1 MDQLFPVT
9 GFCKKVVFAY
19 TNTTSL
25 PKHINYSEIAFWLSF
40 LVKVEE
46 YNHFSVQTNT
56 VILPITETW
65 NVFESVPN
73 SLVAWHV

>member
-9 GFCKKVVFAY
+9 SFCKKVVFAY
-19 TNTTSL
+19 TNPKSL
-25 PKHINYSEIAFWLSF
+25 PKHKNYTEITFRLFF
-40 LVKVEE
+40 LVKVGE

-56 VILPITETW
+56 LTLPIMETW

-73 SLVAWHV
+73 SLVAWQV